1 MDVREIIL
9 TQGAALR
16 RLLSLSHFVRQILR
30 RVNLPFSRMV
40 WSASP
45 GEAGEFKSI
54 SVLTRV
60 EGGLTVF
67 GDGLKFART
76 KTSALLFA
84 VLLVP
89 PADCAPDRSFHL
101 METSI
106 TDIHQAM
113 QAGTLTCHNLVQQ
126 YLDRIHAY
134 DQDGPA
140 INSMLYINPASL
152 EQADAWDQDFRR
164 THKLKP
170 LGCIPIVLKDN
181 FDTADMPTT
190 AGALTLKGAQ
200 PEKDAFAVKRLRDA
214 GALILGKANL
224 QEFASGGISVS
235 SLGGQVKN
243 PYDLTRTPGGS
254 SGGTGAAVAANFAA
268 AGTGSDTGGSIR
280 SPSSA
285 NSLVGIRPTRGLIS
299 RDGIVPVS
307 FTQDTIG
314 PMTRNVADTARLLD
328 VMVGYDPNDPVTA
341 LSVGN
346 IPKTYTAFLQN
357 GLKGARLG
365 VLTNLFGSGPEYEE
379 VNKTMAKAIDA
390 LKEQGAVIV
399 RLEDAA
405 LDTDTLTAKFRLNEP
420 EFKVALNGYLQQQG
434 SHVPVHSLAEII
446 ASGQYHKPT
455 LEKFFA
461 TAQSYED
468 GPNSADYK
476 DRRMKMEEIRI
487 EVANLMA
494 KNQLDALVYPH
505 QKCLVLP
512 IGATFQKDRN
522 GVIAA
527 LTGFPAIEVPAGFST
542 PTTYAPIGVPV
553 GMELL
558 GRAWSEPLLI
568 KLAFGFEQTTHLR
581 KPPASTP
588 ALPAPQGVK
597 PY

>member
-1 MDVREIIL
+1 
-9 TQGAALR
+9 
-16 RLLSLSHFVRQILR
+16 
-30 RVNLPFSRMV
+30 
-40 WSASP
+40 
-45 GEAGEFKSI
+45 
-54 SVLTRV
+54 
-60 EGGLTVF
+60 
-67 GDGLKFART
+67 
-76 KTSALLFA
+76 
-84 VLLVP
+84 
-89 PADCAPDRSFHL
+89 

-106 TDIHQAM
+106 ADIHKAM

-126 YLDRIHAY
+126 YLQRINTY
-134 DQDGPA
+134 DQQGPA

-152 EQADAWDQDFRR
+152 EQADALDQDFRR

-181 FDTADMPTT
+181 FGTADMPTT

-200 PEKDAFAVKRLRDA
+200 PEKDAFAVKRLREA

-285 NSLVGIRPTRGLIS
+285 TSLVGLRPTRGLIS

-314 PMTRNVADTARLLD
+314 PMTRNVADAARLLD
-328 VMVGYDPNDPVTA
+328 EMAGYDPNDPVTA

-346 IPKTYTAFLQN
+346 IPKTYTAFLES

-365 VLTNLFGSGPEYEE
+365 LLTNLLGSGPEYEQVNE
-379 VNKTMAKAIDA
+379 VMAKAIEA
-390 LKEQGAVIV
+390 LRAQGAVIV

-405 LDTDTLTAKFRLNEP
+405 LDTGMLTAKFRLNEP
-420 EFKVALNGYLQQQG
+420 EFKAALNRYLQQQG
-434 SHVPVHSLAEII
+434 SRVPVHSLAEII

-461 TAQSYED
+461 AAESYED

-476 DRRMKMEEIRI
+476 DRRMRMDEVRI
-487 EVANLMA
+487 EVADLMA

-522 GVIAA
+522 GIIAA
-527 LTGFPAIEVPAGFST
+527 LAGFPAIEVPAGFSAPT
-542 PTTYAPIGVPV
+542 PDAPIGVPV
-553 GMELL
+553 GIEFL
-558 GRAWSEPLLI
+558 GRAWAEPELI
-568 KLAFGFEQTTHLR
+568 KLAFGFEQATHLR
-581 KPPASTP
+581 KPPVSTP
-588 ALPAPQGVK
+588 VLAAPKGAK
-597 PY
+597 SN

>member
-1 MDVREIIL
+1 MRAKQI
-9 TQGAALR
+9 AL
-16 RLLSLSHFVRQILR
+16 
-30 RVNLPFSRMV
+30 
-40 WSASP
+40 
-45 GEAGEFKSI
+45 
-54 SVLTRV
+54 
-60 EGGLTVF
+60 VF
-67 GDGLKFART
+67 
-76 KTSALLFA
+76 ALL
-84 VLLVP
+84 LIP
-89 PADCAPDRSFHL
+89 RADCAPDRSFHL

-106 TDIHQAM
+106 ATIHQAM

-134 DQDGPA
+134 DQQGPA

-152 EQADAWDQDFRR
+152 EQADAFDQDFQR

-200 PEKDAFAVKRLRDA
+200 PEKDAFAVKRLREA
-214 GALILGKANL
+214 GAIILGKANL

-243 PYDLTRTPGGS
+243 PYDLTRTPGGA

-280 SPSSA
+280 SPASA

-328 VMVGYDPNDPVTA
+328 EMVGYDPNDPVTA

-346 IPKTYTAFLQN
+346 VPKTYTAFLQN

-365 VLTNLFGSGPEYEE
+365 LLTTLLGSGPEYEQVNE
-379 VNKTMAKAIDA
+379 VMAKAIDA

-405 LDTDTLTAKFRLNEP
+405 LDTQTLTAKFRLNEP
-420 EFKVALNGYLQQQG
+420 EFKAALNHYLQQQG
-434 SHVPVHSLAEII
+434 AHVPVHSLAEII
-446 ASGQYHKPT
+446 ASGQYYKPT
-455 LEKFFA
+455 LEKFFSITQA
-461 TAQSYED
+461 YED
-468 GPNSADYK
+468 GPNSPDYK
-476 DRRMKMEEIRI
+476 DRRMKMDEIRI

-494 KNQLDALVYPH
+494 RNQLDALVYPH

-527 LTGFPAIEVPAGFST
+527 LTGFPAIEVPGGFST
-542 PTTYAPIGVPV
+542 PTADAPIGVPV
-553 GMELL
+553 GMEFL
-558 GRAWSEPLLI
+558 GRAWAEPELI
-568 KLAFGFEQTTHLR
+568 KLAFGFEQATHLR
-581 KPPASTP
+581 TPPVSTP
-588 ALPAPQGVK
+588 ALAASPSARSH
-597 PY
+597 

>member
-1 MDVREIIL
+1 MGQKKI
-9 TQGAALR
+9 
-16 RLLSLSHFVRQILR
+16 
-30 RVNLPFSRMV
+30 
-40 WSASP
+40 
-45 GEAGEFKSI
+45 
-54 SVLTRV
+54 
-60 EGGLTVF
+60 
-67 GDGLKFART
+67 
-76 KTSALLFA
+76 A
-84 VLLVP
+84 VAVTLLLVP
-89 PADCAPDRSFHL
+89 FANGAPDRSFHV

-106 TDIHQAM
+106 AEIHTAM
-113 QAGTLTCHNLVQQ
+113 QAGTLTCHDLVQQ
-126 YLDRIHAY
+126 YVDRIHAY
-134 DQDGPA
+134 DQQGPA
-140 INSMLYINPASL
+140 IDSMLYLNPSSL
-152 EQADAWDQDFRR
+152 EQADAMDQEFHR
-164 THKLKP
+164 THQLKP

-190 AGALTLKGAQ
+190 AGALTLKDAQ
-200 PEKDAFAVKRLRDA
+200 PDTDAFAVKRLREA

-243 PYDLTRTPGGS
+243 SYDLTRTPGGS
-254 SGGTGAAVAANFAA
+254 SGGAGAAVAANFAA

-280 SPSSA
+280 SPASA
-285 NSLVGIRPTRGLIS
+285 TSLVGLRPTRGLIS

-328 VMVGYDPNDPVTA
+328 EMVGYDPNDPVTA

-357 GLKGARLG
+357 GLKGERLG
-365 VLTNLFGSGPEYEE
+365 LLTNLLGSGPEYEQVNE
-379 VNKTMAKAIDA
+379 VMAKAIDA

-399 RLEDAA
+399 RLEDAS
-405 LDTDTLTAKFRLNEP
+405 LDTGMLTAKFRLNEP
-420 EFKVALNGYLQQQG
+420 EVKTALNHYLQRQG

-461 TAQSYED
+461 AAESYED
-468 GPNSADYK
+468 GPNSADYQ
-476 DRRMKMEEIRI
+476 DRRVRMDEIRM

-494 KNQLDALVYPH
+494 KNTLDALVYPH

-527 LTGFPAIEVPAGFST
+527 LAGFPAIEVPGGFST
-542 PTTYAPIGVPV
+542 PTATAPIGVPV
-553 GMELL
+553 GLEFL
-558 GRAWSEPLLI
+558 GRAWGEPELL
-568 KLAFGFEQTTHLR
+568 KLAFGFEQATHLR
-581 KPPASTP
+581 KPPVSTP
-588 ALPAPQGVK
+588 ALAAKSAK
-597 PY
+597 P

>member
-1 MDVREIIL
+1 MYPKI
-9 TQGAALR
+9 T
-16 RLLSLSHFVRQILR
+16 
-30 RVNLPFSRMV
+30 
-40 WSASP
+40 
-45 GEAGEFKSI
+45 
-54 SVLTRV
+54 
-60 EGGLTVF
+60 
-67 GDGLKFART
+67 
-76 KTSALLFA
+76 ALLFA
-84 VLLVP
+84 FLFVP
-89 PADCAPDRSFHL
+89 VADCAPDRSFHL

-106 TDIHQAM
+106 ADIHKAM
-113 QAGTLTCHNLVQQ
+113 LAGTLTCHDLVQQ

-134 DQDGPA
+134 DQQGPA
-140 INSMLYINPASL
+140 VKSMLYINPRSL
-152 EQADAWDQDFRR
+152 QEADAMDQEFKR

-200 PEKDAFAVKRLRDA
+200 PEKDAFAVKRLREA
-214 GALILGKANL
+214 GALILGKTNMS
-224 QEFASGGISVS
+224 EFATGGISAS

-254 SGGTGAAVAANFAA
+254 SGGTGAAVAANFATV
-268 AGTGSDTGGSIR
+268 GTGSDTGGSIR
-280 SPSSA
+280 SPASA
-285 NSLVGIRPTRGLIS
+285 TSLVGLRPTRGLIS

-314 PMTRNVADTARLLD
+314 PMTRNIADAATVLD
-328 VMVGYDPNDPVTA
+328 AMVGYDLDDPVTA

-346 IPKTYTAFLQN
+346 VPKTYAAFLQN

-365 VLTNLFGSGPEYEE
+365 VLTNAFGRGPEYDE
-379 VNKTMAKAIDA
+379 VNKVMARAIDA

-399 RLEDAA
+399 PVEDKV
-405 LDTDTLTAKFRLNEP
+405 LDIDTLTANFRMNEP
-420 EFKVALNGYLQQQG
+420 EFKAALNSYLQKQG

-446 ASGQYHKPT
+446 ASGQYYKPT

-461 TAQSYED
+461 ITQAYED
-468 GPNSADYK
+468 GPNSPDYK
-476 DRRMKMEEIRI
+476 DRRMKMDEIKI
-487 EVANLMA
+487 EVADLMA

-542 PTTYAPIGVPV
+542 PTLDAPIGVPV
-553 GMELL
+553 GIEFL
-558 GRAWSEPLLI
+558 GRAWAEPELI
-568 KLAFGFEQTTHLR
+568 KLAFGFEQATHLR
-581 KPPASTP
+581 KPPVSTP
-588 ALPAPQGVK
+588 ALPAPQSAK
-597 PY
+597 P